1 MATIVILEHALQRHV
16 DLPYMVK
23 LFAERWRARGHTV
36 VVHHGAENPPP
47 GDLAILHV
55 DLTVVPKEYCA
66 LVARYPRA
74 INGNVF
80 DVSKSRISRDLVR
93 PHTIW
98 RGPVIVKTEANFG
111 GKPEQLFRS
120 VAAEQ
125 GARSDIPAGPVAEGY
140 PIYDSM
146 SAVPD
151 MVWRTPGLVVEKF
164 LPERDERGDYYVRVW
179 TFFGDR
185 ERSMR
190 WRAAEPIVKAGNM
203 LGRDS
208 VDVPEEIR
216 ARRAELGFDF
226 GKFDYVRH
234 GERWVLLDANRTPSA
249 PAQRGG
255 PIAAAIAE
263 LGDGIESYLR

>member
-1 MATIVILEHALQRHV
+1 MATIVILEHELQRHV

-36 VVHHGAENPPP
+36 AVHHGPENPPP

-66 LVARYPRA
+66 LVARYPRV
-74 INGNVF
+74 INGKVF

-120 VAAEQ
+120 VAAEK
-125 GARSDIPAGPVAEGY
+125 GERSDIPFGPVAEGY

-185 ERSMR
+185 ERSVR

-203 LGRDS
+203 LGRDW

-226 GKFDYVRH
+226 GKFDYLRH
-234 GERWVLLDANRTPSA
+234 GERWVLLHANRTPSA
-249 PAQRGG
+249 PAQRDG
-255 PIAAAIAE
+255 PVAAAIAE